1 MRLQRLCLR
10 VVLLL
15 SLIGSAAAQQGPGQF
30 IISGQV
36 VIPPPY
42 IAESFEIFLFQE
54 GGRSLDQVLSSEGRF
69 RFERLPAATY
79 FIVVNLPGF
88 DPIRQRVKTGGPLEE
103 VVANIVLNPREKTPV
118 VESLNL
124 SGELDN
130 VVDVVDLQ
138 RKGSDK
144 LLDQLA
150 RANQELKDGKPVDA
164 THRLEAVIEKA
175 PDLYEARKSLG
186 AAYQQLARYREA
198 ETEFKA
204 ARRLRPESAAPL
216 LSLGSL
222 YLQEADGN
230 TTGGAAAVDQLLR
243 QAFENLQAAIA
254 INPAAAFGH
263 YLLGIALYKSNSNQ
277 DAEDKLKHALAL
289 EPRLGHAR
297 LALANLYIRSQQ
309 WGNALSQL
317 DAYLREHPNAPDG
330 DQVTAMRSRIESLLA
345 RAAGE

>member
-15 SLIGSAAAQQGPGQF
+15 LSLAGSAAAREGARHF
-30 IISGQV
+30 IVTGQV

-42 IAESFEIFLFQE
+42 IAEPFEILLFQQ
-54 GGRSLDQVLSSEGRF
+54 GGRPVDQVRSSEGRF
-69 RFERLPAATY
+69 RFEGLSEATY

-88 DPIRQRVKTGGPLEE
+88 DPVRQRVTTGGPLEE
-103 VVANIVLNPREKTPV
+103 IVANIVLSPREKTVV
-118 VESLNL
+118 VESVDL

-138 RKGSDK
+138 RRGSDK

-164 THRLEAVIEKA
+164 THRLEAVIKKA

-186 AAYQQLARYREA
+186 AAYQHLGRYREA
-198 ETEFKA
+198 ETEFTA

-216 LSLGSL
+216 LNLGSL
-222 YLQEADGN
+222 YLQEADAS
-230 TTGGAAAVDQLLR
+230 TTGGPADVGQLLR
-243 QAFENLQAAIA
+243 QAFENLQAAVA

-263 YLLGIALYKSNSNQ
+263 YLLGIALYKSNSYQ

-309 WGNALSQL
+309 WGKALSQI
-317 DAYLREHPNAPDG
+317 DAYLKEQPNAPDR
-330 DQVTAMRSRIESLLA
+330 DEVTALRSRIESLLA
-345 RAAGE
+345 RPAG